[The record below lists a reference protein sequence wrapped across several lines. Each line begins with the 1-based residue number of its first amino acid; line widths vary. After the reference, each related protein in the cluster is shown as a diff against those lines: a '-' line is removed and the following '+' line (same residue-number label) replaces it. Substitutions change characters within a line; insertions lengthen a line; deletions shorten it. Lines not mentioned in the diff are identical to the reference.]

1 VAELKAS
8 STGEVA
14 VTFTMPD
21 VRPSEEPQTLEVVE
35 VVDRNIVGLSDTTYE
50 ALDKIVETVLM
61 ALMASTIGT
70 LISIPLSF
78 VAARN
83 LMQNVKAPLASIMS
97 GLILLPILGG
107 GAYWLGQ
114 LLVGPLLSPEAT
126 LLPSLQDS
134 LTALG
139 FVGNFIFVLI
149 ELFFLLL
156 PLTLGLIGAV
166 LANLVG
172 SRFGEQATMR
182 LPEGTLRILN
192 FVTTVG
198 ERPFSSS

>member
-1 VAELKAS
+1 
-8 STGEVA
+8 
-14 VTFTMPD
+14 
-21 VRPSEEPQTLEVVE
+21 
-35 VVDRNIVGLSDTTYE
+35 
-50 ALDKIVETVLM
+50 ALDKIVETILM

-83 LMQNVKAPLASIMS
+83 LMQNVKAPIASIMS
-97 GLILLPILGG
+97 GLILLPIFGG

-126 LLPSLQDS
+126 MLPALQDS

-149 ELFFLLL
+149 ELLFLLL
-156 PLTLGLIGAV
+156 PLTLGLLGAL
-166 LANLVG
+166 LANLIG
-172 SRFGEQATMR
+172 SRLGEQATMR

-192 FVTTVG
+192 FGTTVG
-198 ERPFSSS
+198 GTAVLFI